1 MAQKRKRNKKW
12 IYWLVV
18 LVLFVLAG
26 TVVYYVWDSYFRDKS
41 EQSSEQRTEQVE
53 EKKTE
58 EIDEKEDGNV
68 VEKKKVEQYDGEDP
82 NMADDLSGVVTY
94 AGVSGDKLMVRLNI
108 DQYLDSGSCELVLE
122 KDSSVVYNSVA
133 NVISNVSTAT
143 CEGFDV
149 PISEIGTGHYVI
161 NVNVSAGEK
170 SGIIR
175 GEADI

>member
-12 IYWLVV
+12 IYWIVV
-18 LVLFVLAG
+18 LVFFVLAG